1 MTTSYR
7 VGIIGC
13 GSIAQ
18 RHAKV
23 YQSAPGF
30 HLAAAAAVE
39 PNPEIARVFQET
51 FTLPIEK

>member
-1 MTTSYR
+1 MATSYR

-18 RHAKV
+18 RHTKA

-30 HLAAAAAVE
+30 HLVA
-39 PNPEIARVFQET
+39 F
-51 FTLPIEK
+51 KK

>member
-30 HLAAAAAVE
+30 HLAAAVE
-39 PNPEIARVFQET
+39 PNPEIAHVFQET

>member
-13 GSIAQ
+13 GSITQ

-30 HLAAAAAVE
+30 HLAAAVE
-39 PNPEIARVFQET
+39 PNPETARVFQET